1 MTIKASGRAALVI
14 AAGLWIC
21 ALSPSQAADDAN
33 NTAAPVVTPVVKHS
47 AHHLKKY
54 AHHESSKE
62 AKRPSDSKKTA
73 DAAAREP
80 GPALPSP
87 QLPPSV
93 ANANAQLTTD
103 TPASQ
108 DAKAMTERANNIVQ
122 AAADNTAAAQPVA
135 DSPVVAPDQLNDVDR
150 ALAAAPAQ
158 AEAAVAP
165 VDTPQATTPAN
176 PANPP
181 AVVVASSNGD
191 STWDQTS
198 LIGKIF
204 IGFGALLTLA
214 SAARMFIA

>member
-21 ALSPSQAADDAN
+21 ALGPSQAADDAD
-33 NTAAPVVTPVVKHS
+33 NTAAPVVKHS
-47 AHHLKKY
+47 SHHLKKY
-54 AHHESSKE
+54 AHHASSSE
-62 AKRPSDSKKTA
+62 AEKSSDSKKTA
-73 DAAAREP
+73 DAANREH
-80 GPALPSP
+80 GPALQRS

-103 TPASQ
+103 TPASK
-108 DAKAMTERANNIVQ
+108 DAKAMTERANIIMQ
-122 AAADNTAAAQPVA
+122 AAADNAAATQPVS
-135 DSPVVAPDQLNDVDR
+135 DTPVVASDQLNDVDR
-150 ALAAAPAQ
+150 ALAAPPAQ
-158 AEAAVAP
+158 PDAATP
-165 VDTPQATTPAN
+165 VDAQQAQPAS
-176 PANPP
+176 PSAANPP
-181 AVVVASSNGD
+181 AVVVASSNGN